1 MSKNEQQSEG
11 FIEKVKNTISS
22 DDNDQNQK
30 EDAPSPDRKGDATG
44 DTDDKHKFVK
54 PQPFQSK
61 EAPKENQTFFV
72 SRINKPA
79 KYTDRPN
86 FFSYLIYRIGKDD
99 ASGLAAQLAYYFMLS
114 LFPMLI
120 FILSLVPLFNIDRD
134 SIISQISNNAPA
146 DTASIITGIIDDV
159 MGNASGGLLSVG
171 LILALWTAS
180 NGMTAMM
187 NAFNVAYDVEDSRNF
202 IVSKLLAVFFT
213 LLIGITLPL
222 TLVLFTFGQ
231 QIGNLLFG
239 PLGLD
244 EQVRWVFSLL
254 RTALPVLAVLIVFT
268 IIYTLA
274 PNVKIKFKSV
284 IPGALFST
292 IVWIL
297 GSLAF
302 GFYVSNF
309 ANYSK
314 TYGSIGGVIVL
325 MLWLYISGFI
335 LIIGAEINAIVH
347 QRKVIK
353 GKTPEEVTYDELE
366 ANDEEDLAKSHN
378 NYGEKDANQTK
389 NTEENQD
396 SATKNE
402 QQSNHKAQHVDS
414 ASSHEQHVDQETT
427 PTDRAPQYKEPE
439 EVERTNPGRS
449 NHIKTTEDK

>member
-11 FIEKVKNTISS
+11 FIDKVKKTISN
-22 DDNDQNQK
+22 DDHAQNQK
-30 EDAPSPDRKGDATG
+30 EETPSPDRKGDATG
-44 DTDDKHKFVK
+44 ETEEKHKFVK

-86 FFSYLIYRIGKDD
+86 FFNYLIYRIGKDD

-120 FILSLVPLFNIDRD
+120 FILSLVPLFNIDSD
-134 SIISQISNNAPA
+134 TITAQISKNAPA
-146 DTASIITGIIDDV
+146 ETSSIITGIIDDV
-159 MGNASGGLLSVG
+159 MGNASGGLLSIG

-202 IVSKLLAVFFT
+202 VVSKLLAIFFT

-222 TLVLFTFGQ
+222 TLVLFTFGE

-274 PNVKIKFKSV
+274 PNVKIRFKSV

-325 MLWLYISGFI
+325 MLWLYITGFI

-353 GKTPEEVTYDELE
+353 GKTPEEETYDKLE
-366 ANDEEDLAKSHN
+366 AEDEEDLAEAHN
-378 NYGEKDANQTK
+378 NYGEKDDKQVN
-389 NTEENQD
+389 D
-396 SATKNE
+396 
-402 QQSNHKAQHVDS
+402 
-414 ASSHEQHVDQETT
+414 DQETNDT
-427 PTDRAPQYKEPE
+427 RHKESVQNTASESTHDTTTSTDRAPQYKEPE
-439 EVERTNPGRS
+439 IVERTNTGRS
-449 NHIKTTEDK
+449 KHIKTTED